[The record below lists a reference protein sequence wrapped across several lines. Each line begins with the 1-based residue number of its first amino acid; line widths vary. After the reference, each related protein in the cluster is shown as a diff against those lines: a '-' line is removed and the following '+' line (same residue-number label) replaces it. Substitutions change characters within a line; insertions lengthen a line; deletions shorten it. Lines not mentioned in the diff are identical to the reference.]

1 MDTQTA
7 PLTVSDAGEVLTLRR
22 AAYVSQA
29 QHTGDPY
36 IPELMESLADV
47 QADFSHPGVVVIGA
61 RDGSRLI
68 GTIKVEV
75 NGTRATLSRFAVA
88 PDRRGEGIG
97 QQLLL
102 SIVPHISSGVAEVA
116 IETGT
121 GAVAA
126 GELVSDRGSLG
137 SLARAFIARI
147 QPQLEGGATQAS

>member
-1 MDTQTA
+1 MDMQTA

-47 QADFSHPGVVVIGA
+47 QADFTRPGVVVIGA
-61 RDGSRLI
+61 RDAGRLI

-75 NGTRATLSRFAVA
+75 DGARATLSRFAVA

-102 SIVPHISSGVAEVA
+102 SIVPHVSSGVSEVA
-116 IETGT
+116 IETGS

-147 QPQLEGGATQAS
+147 QPHLEAGSEKTD

>member
-1 MDTQTA
+1 MDFHIA
-7 PLTVSDAGEVLTLRR
+7 PLTVADAGEVLTLRR

-36 IPELMESLADV
+36 IVELMETLENVAE
-47 QADFSHPGVVVIGA
+47 DFSRPGSVVIGA
-61 RDGSRLI
+61 RDGARLV

-75 NGTRATLSRFAVA
+75 NGSRATLSRFAVA

-97 QQLLL
+97 QKLLV
-102 SIVPHISSGVAEVA
+102 SIVPHVSTGVEEVA
-116 IETGT
+116 IETGA

-147 QPQLEGGATQAS
+147 QPQLQNVQGD